1 MQNLRTPKVLLD
13 RWLGGPSP
21 AGQAAQNI
29 TSAPLQEIVWS
40 ARSHDDHDDD
50 HNLLIVTRIISLRM
64 TSRPNHPDNLQPSW
78 RSKIAW
84 RWIFWPKKAD
94 FSGFFLYIY
103 IFLYSLYSFWQPLLL
118 GLHKLLFKKKFIFHD
133 QCEHGHR
140 HQQVEGHV
148 RKFQQL
154 YYQSCHNNNF
164 DLQTIT
170 SSHHRHNAFEA
181 ELEYLW
187 DIFFVHP

>member
-78 RSKIAW
+78 RSKRAW
-84 RWIFWPKKAD
+84 NWHFLAKKTD
-94 FSGFFLYIY
+94 FSGFVPSSGIGGYPPPLNGK
-103 IFLYSLYSFWQPLLL
+103 SLCPKKLSGMGGPPPLTEKNPLSSFWQVPLNCDDHFATKPDFRGNSSKKLFQVYLL
-118 GLHKLLFKKKFIFHD
+118 
-133 QCEHGHR
+133 
-140 HQQVEGHV
+140 V
-148 RKFQQL
+148 
-154 YYQSCHNNNF
+154 
-164 DLQTIT
+164 
-170 SSHHRHNAFEA
+170 
-181 ELEYLW
+181 
-187 DIFFVHP
+187 FF

>member
-118 GLHKLLFKKKFIFHD
+118 GLHKLLFKKIIYISWSMWTWPSPSASWGT
-133 QCEHGHR
+133 CEEVPAALLSKLP
-140 HQQVEGHV
+140 Q
-148 RKFQQL
+148 
-154 YYQSCHNNNF
+154 
-164 DLQTIT
+164 
-170 SSHHRHNAFEA
+170 
-181 ELEYLW
+181 
-187 DIFFVHP
+187 